1 MNPPP
6 SLKKGT
12 NVTIKCCG
20 FKLFTEVIWDNS
32 FSLEADMTTSD
43 AFFVVNFLSI
53 HYKTRDIRHK
63 IFVIQHNEGLNDTI
77 SL

>member
-1 MNPPP
+1 MNP
-6 SLKKGT
+6 STELKKRHQRHHKMLRLQI
-12 NVTIKCCG
+12 VHRV
-20 FKLFTEVIWDNS
+20 LWDNS